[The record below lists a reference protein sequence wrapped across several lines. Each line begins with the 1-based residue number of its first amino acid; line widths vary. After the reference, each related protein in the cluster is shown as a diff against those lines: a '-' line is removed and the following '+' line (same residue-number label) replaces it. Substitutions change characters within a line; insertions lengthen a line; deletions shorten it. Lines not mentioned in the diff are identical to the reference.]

1 MASSRSAASPPG
13 VPLSPASFQTAIG
26 PWRLRPGPAY
36 LALASAL
43 GDRILDGQL
52 VPGTRLPS
60 ERAAASACQ
69 ISRRTVTAAYGILQQ
84 RKLVTG
90 RRGSGT
96 YVRGPAT
103 AGAPGRMP
111 WAPEGLLAAGG
122 AVLDLALAAPA
133 RPHPAVAP
141 ALAAAAASVA
151 ALRSPGYN
159 AAGLHELRDAI
170 ARRYTSRGVP
180 TTPDQVLVTS
190 GAQQALD
197 VALRQTI
204 GPGEVAIVEDPTYPA
219 ALDALRTRRARIAAI
234 HLDESGWDLDELD
247 VTVRRH
253 SAAVIYVIPDY
264 HMPTGM
270 VMNDQ
275 QRERLV
281 QVSRGARLIIDESLC
296 ELGFGPGHL
305 PVAAFDDFDRVISI
319 GSLSKVYWGGLRI
332 GWIRANTEL
341 VNELTYAKAAS
352 DLSCPYVEQRAA
364 ADLMAQLDR
373 HLPLVRAELMQR
385 CRVLCDAL
393 KAHFPSWRVPQPC
406 GGVVA
411 WVQAPG
417 LPTDALARNASRFRL
432 RLVGG
437 SRFSAVG
444 GHTDR
449 LRLPF
454 TLQHD
459 ELVQSVSNLAELAA
473 WWTTHGRPESFLRP
487 DLPLSI

>member
-1 MASSRSAASPPG
+1 MASSRSAISPPG

-26 PWRLRPGPAY
+26 PWRQRPGPAY

-69 ISRRTVTAAYGILQQ
+69 VSRRTVTAAYGVLRQ
-84 RKLVTG
+84 RKLVAG
-90 RRGSGT
+90 RQGSGT
-96 YVRGPAT
+96 YVRGPGPAR
-103 AGAPGRMP
+103 APGRMP
-111 WAPEGLLAAGG
+111 WAPGGLLASDG
-122 AVLDLALAAPA
+122 AMLDLALAAPA
-133 RPHPAVAP
+133 RPHPAVGP
-141 ALAAAAASVA
+141 ALAEAAASVA
-151 ALRSPGYN
+151 GLRSPGYD

-197 VALRQTI
+197 VALRQAI
-204 GPGEVAIVEDPTYPA
+204 GPGEVAVVEDPTYPA
-219 ALDALRTRRARIAAI
+219 ALDALRARRARIAAI
-234 HLDESGWDLDELD
+234 GLGESGWDLDELD

-253 SAAVIYVIPDY
+253 GAAVIYVIPDY

-270 VMNDQ
+270 VMSGQ

-281 QVSRGARLIIDESLC
+281 QVSRGARLIVDESLC
-296 ELGFGPGHL
+296 ELGFGPGHM

-332 GWIRANTEL
+332 GWIRASTGL
-341 VNELTYAKAAS
+341 VSELTYAKAAS

-364 ADLMAQLDR
+364 AGLMTQLDH
-373 HLPLVRAELMQR
+373 HLPLVRAGLMQR

-393 KAHFPSWRVPQPC
+393 AAHFPSWHVPQPR

-417 LPTDALARNASRFRL
+417 LPTDSLARHASRFGL

-437 SRFSAVG
+437 PRFSAVG

-454 TLQHD
+454 TLEPG
-459 ELVQSVSNLAELAA
+459 ELVRSVSNLAELAA
-473 WWTTHGRPESFLRP
+473 WWAASGSQEPYLRP
-487 DLPLSI
+487 DLPLPV